1 MKRSTPQAAHDP
13 LATDEADPSREEP
26 AGIRRLYNRPG
37 FLLRRA
43 HQISVSLFMEATPD
57 FGVTTTQYG
66 VLLILHHFEGLDQ
79 ISLAKK
85 VGLDRST
92 TGLVLK
98 KLEHKGLVV
107 RTNDP
112 GDLRRKIIVLTARGE
127 RLLAKLTGPAARA
140 QDAAFEPFT
149 RTEAQQFIA
158 LLKRFVE
165 HYNASTRAPIVEEDD

>member
-1 MKRSTPQAAHDP
+1 MKHPTHQPD
-13 LATDEADPSREEP
+13 TEEA
-26 AGIRRLYNRPG
+26 AGIRSLYNRPG

-43 HQISVSLFMEATPD
+43 HQISVSLFMEATAEL
-57 FGVTTTQYG
+57 GVTTTQYG

-98 KLEHKGLVV
+98 KLEQKGLVV

-127 RLLAKLTGPAARA
+127 RMLDKLTAPAANA
-140 QDAAFEPFT
+140 QAAALEPFSDQ
-149 RTEAQQFIA
+149 EASQFKD

-165 HYNASTRAPIVEEDD
+165 FYNASTRAPIIEDGDVV

>member
-1 MKRSTPQAAHDP
+1 MNNPMNQPVHEDV
-13 LATDEADPSREEP
+13 E
-26 AGIRRLYNRPG
+26 GIRSLYNRPG

-43 HQISVSLFMEATPD
+43 HQISVSLFMEATAEL
-57 FGVTTTQYG
+57 GVTTTQYG

-98 KLEHKGLVV
+98 KLEQKGLVV

-127 RLLAKLTGPAARA
+127 RMLDKLTGPAANA
-140 QDAAFEPFT
+140 QAAALEPFSEQ
-149 RTEAQQFIA
+149 EATQFKD

-165 HYNASTRAPIVEEDD
+165 FYNASTRAPIIEDGDVV

>member
-1 MKRSTPQAAHDP
+1 
-13 LATDEADPSREEP
+13 
-26 AGIRRLYNRPG
+26 
-37 FLLRRA
+37 
-43 HQISVSLFMEATPD
+43 MEATAEL
-57 FGVTTTQYG
+57 GVTTTQYG

-98 KLEHKGLVV
+98 KLEQKGLIV

-112 GDLRRKIIVLTARGE
+112 SDLRRKIIVLTARGE
-127 RLLAKLTGPAARA
+127 RMLDKLTVPAANA
-140 QDAAFEPFT
+140 QAAALEPFSEQ
-149 RTEAQQFIA
+149 EATQFKD

-165 HYNASTRAPIVEEDD
+165 FYNASTRAPIIEDSDTL